1 MKGTFL
7 AEFARKVP
15 FIAHAGSGQDPPIVA
30 SVGFVTY
37 RAVLFDFSGT
47 VFRLEQD
54 ETWLADLTDHE
65 GENLDLEAQTE
76 LMRRMTA
83 PVGQVVDLD
92 EEHLHAWHHRDRD
105 PVLHRKVYLEV
116 LKQSGVPHADQA
128 VALYTRLIDPTQW
141 TPYPDTE
148 AVLKGVAGKGVK
160 VGVLSNIAFDIRP
173 AFSRRGWDAFVDE
186 FILSF
191 EVGAVKPEPEIF
203 QAAIERLGVDPA
215 ETLMVGDSEE
225 ADGAAREIG
234 CAFALVEPLPTT
246 ERPDALLGVMRTHNV
261 L

>member
-1 MKGTFL
+1 MKGPFT
-7 AEFARKVP
+7 AKFARKGP
-15 FIAHAGSGQDPPIVA
+15 FISHLDATETSKTAANVGLVA
-30 SVGFVTY
+30 INT
-37 RAVLFDFSGT
+37 VLFDFSGT
-47 VFRLEQD
+47 LFRLEQD
-54 ETWLADLTDHE
+54 ESWLAGLTDHT
-65 GENLDLEAQTE
+65 GERFDVEAQTE

-83 PVGQVVDLD
+83 PVGQVVELD
-92 EEHLHAWHHRDRD
+92 EEHQYAWHHRDRD

-116 LKQSGVPHADQA
+116 LKHSGVTHAEQA

-148 AVLKGVAGKGVK
+148 DVLKGVSGKGFK

-173 AFSRRGWDAFVDE
+173 AFGTRGWDAFVDE

-203 QAAIERLGVDPA
+203 RTALERLGADA
-215 ETLMVGDSEE
+215 GETLMVGDSEE
-225 ADGAAREIG
+225 ADGAAQEIG
-234 CAFALVEPLPTT
+234 CAFALVEPLPTA
-246 ERPDALLGVMRTHNV
+246 ERPDALLSALRTHNV